1 MKRELLTK
9 LVSWFTY
16 CIVCLALIAFAAP
29 TLLFAPECNIL
40 PCHPP
45 IAVPE
50 PGTLLLLGTGLAAI
64 GITSRLRRR
73 R

>member
-1 MKRELLTK
+1 MKRELLTQ

-16 CIVCLALIAFAAP
+16 CIVCLALIAFASP
-29 TLLFAPECNIL
+29 TLMFAPECGAL
-40 PCHPP
+40 PCDTVT
-45 IAVPE
+45 VPE

-64 GITSRLRRR
+64 GIGSRFRRR

>member
-1 MKRELLTK
+1 MKRELLTQ

-16 CIVCLALIAFAAP
+16 CIVCLALIAFATP
-29 TLLFAPECNIL
+29 TLMFAPECGT
-40 PCHPP
+40 CDVSGP
-45 IAVPE
+45 ITVPE

-64 GITSRLRRR
+64 GVASRLRRR

>member
-1 MKRELLTK
+1 MKRELLTQ

-29 TLLFAPECNIL
+29 TLLFAPGDFE
-40 PCHPP
+40 PP
-45 IAVPE
+45 IVVPE
-50 PGTLLLLGTGLAAI
+50 PATLLLLGTGLAAI
-64 GITSRLRRR
+64 GIGSRFRRR